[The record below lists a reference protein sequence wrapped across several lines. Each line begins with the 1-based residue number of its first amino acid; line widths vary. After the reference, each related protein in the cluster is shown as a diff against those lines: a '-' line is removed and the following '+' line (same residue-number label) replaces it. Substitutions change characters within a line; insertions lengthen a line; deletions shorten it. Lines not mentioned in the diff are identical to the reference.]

1 MKKHKNRLLTC
12 AALLASATVVIHI
25 LNKII
30 AASASLKEMLDRSHK
45 NTYNWRFGKVHY
57 TKRGKGSPILL
68 IHDIIPGSS
77 GYEWNRIEKQLAMD
91 HTVYTLD
98 LLGCG
103 SSEKPGVTYTN
114 FVYTQLIC
122 DFVKNIIGEKTN
134 IISSGFSASFVIMAC
149 RNEQTLFNKIMLVN
163 PPSMTKLNEMPSQK
177 DNLLKFFLEI
187 PIFGT
192 LIYHIVVSRENINN
206 LFIEKLYY
214 NPFHIDT
221 DMVDAYYE
229 AAHIGGVYA
238 KSAYACYASKY
249 MNISIAHNLKAI
261 DNSILIVEGEAENNG
276 ASIVDS
282 YCLLNPAIESVT
294 IKKSKHFPHVENP
307 ESFLDQVSVF
317 F

>member
-276 ASIVDS
+276 TSIVDS